1 MTTFP
6 ATVFSNVM
14 NSKGPTMRGHI
25 TEKILN
31 ETYSV
36 LEDRAKIDLDFLLL
50 TVSAAVICALGF
62 KMNSAAVIVGA
73 MVISPLL
80 YPVICAGVATYQ
92 TDWTE
97 IVRAAG
103 TFAVGFFAAI
113 AAAAVVGLFYATAF
127 RSEIVERL
135 SEGVIDYFFVALFS
149 GLAGTYAF
157 FSPKIHSAV
166 AGIAISVAL
175 IPPVVM
181 LGIGLGL
188 GIAKQDTNLV
198 FVSGKIVLGNVVGIY
213 LGAIVMVA
221 VLHRISRDRVE
232 R

>member
-1 MTTFP
+1 
-6 ATVFSNVM
+6 
-14 NSKGPTMRGHI
+14 MRGHI
-25 TEKILN
+25 TEKVLRD
-31 ETYSV
+31 TYYV
-36 LEDRAKIDLDFLLL
+36 LMERAKIDLDFLVL

-92 TDWTE
+92 ADWTE
-97 IVRAAG
+97 FVRAIG
-103 TFAVGFFAAI
+103 TFAVGFFSAI

-127 RSEIVERL
+127 RSEIIDRL
-135 SEGVIDYFFVALFS
+135 SEAVLDYFFVALFS

-157 FSPKIHSAV
+157 FSPKIHDAV

-198 FVSGKIVLGNVVGIY
+198 LVSGTIVLGNIFGIY
-213 LGAIVMVA
+213 LGAIMMVA
-221 VLHRISRDRVE
+221 FLHRISRGRA
-232 R
+232 RRAG